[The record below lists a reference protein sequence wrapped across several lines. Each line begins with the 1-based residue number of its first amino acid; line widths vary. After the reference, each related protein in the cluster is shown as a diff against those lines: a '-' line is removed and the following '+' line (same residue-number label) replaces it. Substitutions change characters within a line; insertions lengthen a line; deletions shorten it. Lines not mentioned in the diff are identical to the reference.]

1 MDEVNAEGIT
11 PQTSAYPIK
20 ESLCVYVFKKLSQ
33 QQENGNGRKNT
44 LTVNGSFKIVD
55 NSPLVADSRLHTV
68 TSHRKLVT
76 PNIKIA

>member
-33 QQENGNGRKNT
+33 QQENGNGRK
-44 LTVNGSFKIVD
+44 KYID
-55 NSPLVADSRLHTV
+55 R
-68 TSHRKLVT
+68 
-76 PNIKIA
+76 